1 MAAEWWILGGGYSV
15 SVTLIDIGV
24 ANCRR
29 KKEKKLKIL
38 NGLTLTLIYQKMS
51 KFNFL
56 MEL

>member
-1 MAAEWWILGGGYSV
+1 MAAEWWILGGGYPV

-38 NGLTLTLIYQKMS
+38 NGLT
-51 KFNFL
+51 FNVK
-56 MEL
+56 